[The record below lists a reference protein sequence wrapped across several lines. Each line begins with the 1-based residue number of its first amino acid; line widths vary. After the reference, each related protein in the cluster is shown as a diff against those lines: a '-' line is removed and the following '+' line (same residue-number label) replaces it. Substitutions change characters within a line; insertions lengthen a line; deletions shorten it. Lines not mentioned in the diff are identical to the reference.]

1 VSYRVVTTPLAP
13 GASLPVERE
22 GGFPTALLSACLVAP
37 GHEGLLD
44 RLRDPRVLAVTTGQQ
59 PALFTGP
66 LYTVHK
72 ALSAAALARTLQA
85 RWDRPVVPI
94 FWIAG
99 DDHDYAEANTAAWID
114 AHGAVEEASLP
125 PRAADAPMRPLYREP
140 LDPAI
145 GELLDRLDGSL
156 PASAFHAPT
165 MAWLRR
171 HYRPGATISAAFG
184 DALAELLAPFGIVCL
199 DSTHPAFKRAAAP
212 LLLRALSSAAALDEA
227 LKGRAAELASA
238 GREPGVAVGD
248 GASLVMLEGMAG
260 RDRLV
265 TAGKEFVTRRGQERH
280 TLGALQ
286 EIAEAQ
292 PERLS
297 ANVLLRPV
305 VESALLPTVA
315 YAAGPGEIR
324 YLALTAPVY
333 AALGVTRQAPMPR
346 WSGVLVP
353 ASVDRTLEKFHLNL
367 DDLAEPVS
375 MLLARVVRARLPDD
389 AATDLSALRATLADR
404 YDAVRTTAAAIDP
417 TLVRAVTGRRD
428 RALAE
433 VDRIERRL
441 VTHLRRR
448 MDVELGQLTRAHD
461 VIFPHGTPQ
470 ERVLGAPSFLAAWG
484 PSVLD
489 AALGAASNWY
499 RNALEG
505 GAGLA

>member
-1 VSYRVVTTPLAP
+1 
-13 GASLPVERE
+13 
-22 GGFPTALLSACLVAP
+22 
-37 GHEGLLD
+37 
-44 RLRDPRVLAVTTGQQ
+44 
-59 PALFTGP
+59 
-66 LYTVHK
+66 
-72 ALSAAALARTLQA
+72 
-85 RWDRPVVPI
+85 
-94 FWIAG
+94 
-99 DDHDYAEANTAAWID
+99 
-114 AHGAVEEASLP
+114 
-125 PRAADAPMRPLYREP
+125 
-140 LDPAI
+140 
-145 GELLDRLDGSL
+145 
-156 PASAFHAPT
+156 
-165 MAWLRR
+165 
-171 HYRPGATISAAFG
+171 
-184 DALAELLAPFGIVCL
+184 
-199 DSTHPAFKRAAAP
+199 
-212 LLLRALSSAAALDEA
+212 
-227 LKGRAAELASA
+227 
-238 GREPGVAVGD
+238 
-248 GASLVMLEGMAG
+248 
-260 RDRLV
+260 
-265 TAGKEFVTRRGQERH
+265 
-280 TLGALQ
+280 
-286 EIAEAQ
+286 
-292 PERLS
+292 
-297 ANVLLRPV
+297 
-305 VESALLPTVA
+305 
-315 YAAGPGEIR
+315 
-324 YLALTAPVY
+324 
-333 AALGVTRQAPMPR
+333 MPR